1 MIKVTTANSAQQKT
15 AKPKLTPAAR
25 REAIIFYLTTSPWT
39 IGFLLFTLIPM
50 GMSLY
55 LSFTSWKVL
64 TPPQWIGFDNYIR
77 MFTNDPDFYQSLKVT
92 ILYTI
97 TSVPLQMV
105 AGLFLAIL
113 LNEATRAV
121 GFFRTAFYIP
131 SVVASVA
138 SAVLWTWI
146 FNPRFGPING
156 LLRTLHLGAP
166 NWFNDPNYALAALV
180 IMSTWGLGGQ
190 MLIFLAGL
198 KGIPKSLYEAAEVD
212 GAGRLVRF
220 VRITLPM
227 LSPTIFFNL
236 VMAMI
241 GAFQTFDA
249 AFVISTAHA
258 GQLGS
263 PLKSTLFY
271 LLHLY
276 QEGFTF
282 LNMGY
287 ASALAW
293 MLFIVILAVTLVINR
308 TSKSWVFYSGES
320 E

>member
-1 MIKVTTANSAQQKT
+1 MTAS
-15 AKPKLTPAAR
+15 AR
-25 REAIIFYLTTSPWT
+25 REAAVFYLTVSPWVL
-39 IGFLLFTLIPM
+39 GFIFFTVIPM
-50 GMSLY
+50 AASLY

-64 TPPQWIGFDNYIR
+64 TPPQWIGIDNYVR
-77 MFTNDPDFYQSLKVT
+77 MFTNDPEFYQSLKVT

-97 TSVPLQMV
+97 SSVPLQMV
-105 AGLFLAIL
+105 VALFLAIL

-131 SVVASVA
+131 SIVASVA

-146 FNPRFGPING
+146 FNPRFGPVNG
-156 LLRTLHLGAP
+156 LLRSLGMTAP
-166 NWFNDPNYALAALV
+166 NWFNDPNYALSALV
-180 IMSTWGLGGQ
+180 IMSTWGVGGQ

-198 KGIPKSLYEAAEVD
+198 KGLPQSLYEAAEVD
-212 GAGRLVRF
+212 GAGRLTRF
-220 VRITLPM
+220 LRITLPM

-236 VMAMI
+236 IMSMI
-241 GAFQTFDA
+241 GAFQTFDS

-258 GQLGS
+258 GQIGQ

-276 QEGFTF
+276 QEGFTY

-293 MLFIVILAVTLVINR
+293 VLFLIILSVTLVVNR
-308 TSKSWVFYSGES
+308 SSKRWVFYSGDN
-320 E
+320 